1 VEQNL
6 NMKKEL
12 GAAERRLNARNDRIY
27 SLEQLVTGQEHKLQ
41 QKDQRYSEEVR
52 ELKKQLMNGES
63 TQRTP
68 LRGNTS

>member
-1 VEQNL
+1 MQLVEQNL

-63 TQRTP
+63 PR
-68 LRGNTS
+68 

>member
-1 VEQNL
+1 
-6 NMKKEL
+6 MKKEL